1 MSSSTVSPSAPEN
14 SAGQMRKNGASGS
27 DPKEAS
33 IKELLFGNVR
43 SYGIYLA
50 LILVIII
57 FQILTGGRLLFPN
70 NVVALFQQNAYV
82 LITAIG
88 MLMVIIGTHIDLSVG
103 SVVAFIGGVG
113 AYAMKNWGMNWI
125 LAVAFMLLIGL
136 VIGAWHGFWVAYVGV
151 PAFVTTLG
159 GMLIFRG
166 LATVVAG
173 ESIPLQSRPFRAI
186 AKDYL
191 PNIFGFWGGL
201 DGLTIVVGLVAIV
214 LVAVSQIRKRRKAIS
229 AGLTAEPM
237 GWVILKCAIAVLAIG
252 FATYLFAS
260 SGNSTQGGIPIV
272 LVIIGLLIGIY
283 WFVLN
288 RTVFGRDIYAVGGN
302 RKAAML
308 SGIDTRKVDFKI
320 FLNMGLL
327 TGIAAIITLS
337 RLASATAA
345 TGQEFEMDAIAAC
358 FIGGAAV
365 AGGVGT
371 IPGAM
376 VGALIMG
383 VLNQGLSIMGA
394 DAAIVK
400 TIKGLVVIAAVAYD
414 LISKRKKA

>member
-1 MSSSTVSPSAPEN
+1 MSTSQTASSGASSAPVKTQG
-14 SAGQMRKNGASGS
+14 AG
-27 DPKEAS
+27 EAS
-33 IKELLFGNVR
+33 IAELLFGNIR

-50 LILVIII
+50 LVLVIVI

-113 AYAMKNWGMNWI
+113 AFAMKNWGMNWM
-125 LAVAFMLLIGL
+125 LAIAFMLLIGL

-191 PNIFGFWGGL
+191 PNILGFWGGF

-214 LVAVSQIRKRRKAIS
+214 LVILSMVRKRSKALS
-229 AGLTAEPM
+229 AGVKAEPM
-237 GWVILKCAIAVLAIG
+237 SWVIIKCCIAVLAIG
-252 FATYLFAS
+252 YATYLFAS
-260 SGNSTQGGIPIV
+260 SGNATQGGIPIV
-272 LVIIGLLIGIY
+272 LVVIGLLIGIY

-308 SGIDTRKVDFKI
+308 SGINTRMVDFKI

-327 TGIAAIITLS
+327 TAIAAIITLS

>member
-1 MSSSTVSPSAPEN
+1 MSSAQEVSSAQPHDGRKDGSEGDTVKTATL
-14 SAGQMRKNGASGS
+14 K
-27 DPKEAS
+27 D
-33 IKELLFGNVR
+33 ILLGNMR

-50 LILVIII
+50 LVVVILI
-57 FQILTGGRLLFPN
+57 FQILTGNRLLNPN

-113 AYAMKNWGMNWI
+113 AFAMKNWDMNWF
-125 LAVAFMLLIGL
+125 LAIMLMIALGLI
-136 VIGAWHGFWVAYVGV
+136 IGAWHGFWVAYVGV

-173 ESIPLQSRPFRAI
+173 ESIPLSSQPFRAI

-191 PNIFGFWGGL
+191 PNIFGFWGDL
-201 DGLTIVVGLVAIV
+201 DGLTLVVG
-214 LVAVSQIRKRRKAIS
+214 AVFILLLIWVQIRKRNKTIKAKLTVEPIS
-229 AGLTAEPM
+229 WT
-237 GWVILKCAIAVLAIG
+237 IIKCLLGSAVIG
-252 FATYLFAS
+252 FLTYLLAS
-260 SGNSTQGGIPIV
+260 SGNDTQGGIPIV
-272 LVIIGLLIGIY
+272 LVIIGLLIGVY

-288 RTVFGRDIYAVGGN
+288 RMVFGRQIYAVGGN
-302 RKAAML
+302 RNAALL
-308 SGIDTRKVDFKI
+308 SGINTRLVDFKI
-320 FLNMGLL
+320 FLNMGFL
-327 TGIAAIITLS
+327 TAIASIVTLS

-371 IPGAM
+371 IPGAI

-414 LISKRKKA
+414 LISKKQKA

>member
-1 MSSSTVSPSAPEN
+1 MSSAQKVSSAQPHDGRKDGSEGDTVKTA
-14 SAGQMRKNGASGS
+14 ALK
-27 DPKEAS
+27 D
-33 IKELLFGNVR
+33 ILLGNMR

-50 LILVIII
+50 LVVVILI
-57 FQILTGGRLLFPN
+57 FQILTGNRLLNPN

-113 AYAMKNWGMNWI
+113 AFAMKNWDMNWF
-125 LAVAFMLLIGL
+125 LAIMLMIALGLI
-136 VIGAWHGFWVAYVGV
+136 IGAWHGFWVAYVGV

-173 ESIPLQSRPFRAI
+173 ESIPLSSQPFRAI

-191 PNIFGFWGGL
+191 PNIFGFWGDL
-201 DGLTIVVGLVAIV
+201 DGLTLVVG
-214 LVAVSQIRKRRKAIS
+214 AVFILLLIWVQIRKRNKTIKAKLTVEPIS
-229 AGLTAEPM
+229 WT
-237 GWVILKCAIAVLAIG
+237 IIKCLLGSAVIG
-252 FATYLFAS
+252 FLTYLLAS
-260 SGNSTQGGIPIV
+260 SGNDTQGGIPIV
-272 LVIIGLLIGIY
+272 LVIIGLLIGVY

-288 RTVFGRDIYAVGGN
+288 RMVFGRQIYAVGGN
-302 RKAAML
+302 RNAALL
-308 SGIDTRKVDFKI
+308 SGINTRLVDFKI
-320 FLNMGLL
+320 FLNMGFL
-327 TGIAAIITLS
+327 TAIASIVTLS

-371 IPGAM
+371 IPGAI

-414 LISKRKKA
+414 LISKKQKA

>member
-1 MSSSTVSPSAPEN
+1 
-14 SAGQMRKNGASGS
+14 MRKNGASGS

>member
-1 MSSSTVSPSAPEN
+1 MFGSISAY
-14 SAGQMRKNGASGS
+14 SKKKNTAIGTPGL
-27 DPKEAS
+27 
-33 IKELLFGNVR
+33 KELLLGNAR

-50 LILVIII
+50 LAAVIII
-57 FQILTGGRLLFPN
+57 FQVLTGNRLLYPN

-82 LITAIG
+82 MITAIG
-88 MLMVIIGTHIDLSVG
+88 MLMIVVATHIDLSVG
-103 SVVAFIGGVG
+103 SAVAFIGGLG
-113 AYAMKNWGMNWI
+113 AFAMKHWGMNWM
-125 LAVAFMLLIGL
+125 LAIAFMLFIGL
-136 VIGAWHGFWVAYVGV
+136 LIGAWHGFWVAYVEV

-173 ESIPLQSRPFRAI
+173 ESIPLRSREFRAI

-191 PNIFGFWGGL
+191 PNIFGFWGGY
-201 DGLTIVVGLVAIV
+201 DGLTIVVGALAIV
-214 LVAVSQIRKRRKAIS
+214 GVIVVQLRKRAKS
-229 AGLTAEPM
+229 LKTGLLIEPLSFTITKI
-237 GWVILKCAIAVLAIG
+237 VVSVAAIG
-252 FATYLFAS
+252 FITYLLAS
-260 SGNSTQGGIPIV
+260 SGNSQQGGIPIV
-272 LVIIGLLIGIY
+272 LVIIAVLVGVF

-288 RTVFGRDIYAVGGN
+288 RMIFGRDIYAVGGN
-302 RKAAML
+302 RKAAIL
-308 SGIDTRKVDFKI
+308 SGINTKLVDFKI
-320 FLNMGLL
+320 FLTMGVL
-327 TGIAAIITLS
+327 TAIASVVTLS

-365 AGGVGT
+365 SGGTGT

-400 TIKGLVVIAAVAYD
+400 TIKGLVVVAAVAYD
-414 LISKRKKA
+414 LISKKRKK

>member
-1 MSSSTVSPSAPEN
+1 MFGSISAY
-14 SAGQMRKNGASGS
+14 SKKKNTAIGTPGL
-27 DPKEAS
+27 
-33 IKELLFGNVR
+33 KELLLGNAR

-50 LILVIII
+50 LVAVIII
-57 FQILTGGRLLFPN
+57 FQVLTGNRLLYPN

-82 LITAIG
+82 MITAIG
-88 MLMVIIGTHIDLSVG
+88 MLMIVVATHIDLYVG
-103 SVVAFIGGVG
+103 SAVAFIGGLG
-113 AYAMKNWGMNWI
+113 AFAMKHWGMNWM
-125 LAVAFMLLIGL
+125 LAIAFMLFIGL
-136 VIGAWHGFWVAYVGV
+136 LIGAWHGFWVAYVEV

-173 ESIPLQSRPFRAI
+173 ESIPLRSREFRAI

-191 PNIFGFWGGL
+191 PNIFGFWGGY
-201 DGLTIVVGLVAIV
+201 DGLTIVVGALAIV
-214 LVAVSQIRKRRKAIS
+214 GVIVVQLRKRAKS
-229 AGLTAEPM
+229 LKTGLLIEPLSFTITKI
-237 GWVILKCAIAVLAIG
+237 VVSVAAIG
-252 FATYLFAS
+252 FITYLLAS
-260 SGNSTQGGIPIV
+260 SGNSQQGGIPIV
-272 LVIIGLLIGIY
+272 LVIIAVLVGVF

-288 RTVFGRDIYAVGGN
+288 RMIFGRDIYAVGGN
-302 RKAAML
+302 RKAAIL
-308 SGIDTRKVDFKI
+308 SGINTKLVDFKI
-320 FLNMGLL
+320 FLTMGVL
-327 TGIAAIITLS
+327 TAIASVVTLS

-365 AGGVGT
+365 SGGTGT

-400 TIKGLVVIAAVAYD
+400 TIKGLVVVAAVAYD
-414 LISKRKKA
+414 LISKKRKK

>member
-1 MSSSTVSPSAPEN
+1 MSSAQKVSSAQPHDGRKGGPEDD
-14 SAGQMRKNGASGS
+14 SVKTASLK
-27 DPKEAS
+27 D
-33 IKELLFGNVR
+33 ILLGNMR

-50 LILVIII
+50 LVVVILI
-57 FQILTGGRLLFPN
+57 FQILTGNRLLNPN

-113 AYAMKNWGMNWI
+113 AFAMKNWDMNWF
-125 LAVAFMLLIGL
+125 LAIMLMIALGLI
-136 VIGAWHGFWVAYVGV
+136 IGAWHGFWVAYVGV

-173 ESIPLQSRPFRAI
+173 ESIPLSSQPFRAI

-191 PNIFGFWGGL
+191 PNIFGFWGDL
-201 DGLTIVVGLVAIV
+201 DGLTLVVG
-214 LVAVSQIRKRRKAIS
+214 AVFILLLIWVQIRKRNKTIKAKLTVEPIS
-229 AGLTAEPM
+229 WT
-237 GWVILKCAIAVLAIG
+237 IIKCLLGSAVIG
-252 FATYLFAS
+252 FLTYLLAS
-260 SGNSTQGGIPIV
+260 SGNDTQGGIPIV
-272 LVIIGLLIGIY
+272 LVIIGLLIGVY

-288 RTVFGRDIYAVGGN
+288 RMVFGRQIYAVGGN
-302 RKAAML
+302 RNAALL
-308 SGIDTRKVDFKI
+308 SGINTRLVDFKI
-320 FLNMGLL
+320 FLNMGFL
-327 TGIAAIITLS
+327 TAIASIVTLS

-371 IPGAM
+371 IPGAI

-414 LISKRKKA
+414 LISKKQKA

>member
-1 MSSSTVSPSAPEN
+1 MFGSISAY
-14 SAGQMRKNGASGS
+14 SKKKNTAIGTPGL
-27 DPKEAS
+27 
-33 IKELLFGNVR
+33 KELLLGNAR

-50 LILVIII
+50 LVAVIII
-57 FQILTGGRLLFPN
+57 FQVLTGNRLLYPN

-82 LITAIG
+82 MITAIG
-88 MLMVIIGTHIDLSVG
+88 MLMIVVATHIDLSVG
-103 SVVAFIGGVG
+103 SAVVFIGGLG
-113 AYAMKNWGMNWI
+113 AFAMKHWGMNWM
-125 LAVAFMLLIGL
+125 LAIAFMLFIGL
-136 VIGAWHGFWVAYVGV
+136 LIGAWHGFWVAYVEV

-173 ESIPLQSRPFRAI
+173 ESIPLRSREFRAI

-191 PNIFGFWGGL
+191 PNIFGFWGGY
-201 DGLTIVVGLVAIV
+201 DGLTIVVGALAIV
-214 LVAVSQIRKRRKAIS
+214 GVIVVQLRKRAKS
-229 AGLTAEPM
+229 LKTGLLIEPLSFTITKI
-237 GWVILKCAIAVLAIG
+237 VVSVAAIG
-252 FATYLFAS
+252 FITYLLAS
-260 SGNSTQGGIPIV
+260 SGNSQQGGIPIV
-272 LVIIGLLIGIY
+272 LVIIAVLVGVF

-288 RTVFGRDIYAVGGN
+288 RMIFGRDIYAVGGN
-302 RKAAML
+302 RKAAIL
-308 SGIDTRKVDFKI
+308 SGINTKLVDFKI
-320 FLNMGLL
+320 FLTMGVL
-327 TGIAAIITLS
+327 TAIASVVTLS

-365 AGGVGT
+365 SGGTGT

-400 TIKGLVVIAAVAYD
+400 TIKGLVVVAAVAYD
-414 LISKRKKA
+414 LISKKRKK